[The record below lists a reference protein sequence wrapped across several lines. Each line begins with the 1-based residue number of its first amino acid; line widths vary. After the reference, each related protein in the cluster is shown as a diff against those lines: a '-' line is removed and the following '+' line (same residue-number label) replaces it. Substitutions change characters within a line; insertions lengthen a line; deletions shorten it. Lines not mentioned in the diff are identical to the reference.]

1 MSIEEYSPSEIEIHS
16 LGIGVINSEYL
27 DLTTREYLVVGDI
40 SGTNELGLNIG
51 ELQTTTMRLTDI
63 DKRNIKYSM
72 IVNNSGIGLNTSRK
86 KFDENFKDKNI
97 YGIYIEKGD
106 IFCDGTIMAKNIK
119 LMNDDGTPYVFDIT
133 NPETIIQNLIE
144 SINSNSELSRF
155 TQGWNST
162 IINSDAT
169 ISKNN
174 IFTES
179 FVNINA
185 GSTDTVNNLH
195 PLNII
200 SGPLTDNIDGIQLA
214 IKNTALTQPY
224 IYLEDDEEISVRE
237 ASSLKIGI
245 MGNSNISPAIISTT
259 KDMPLEFHVSK
270 FNQEINDVYKYN
282 GNTIPIYN
290 NSSNYPSMTITKDG
304 NISMGKDYVEEIRT
318 SIEPKLHVCGDTL
331 LDNIYMKDK
340 FDTKKIKHLD
350 DIFIRKLGL
359 NFNANQII
367 PGRFDTGEYEFDNL
381 TIHNTFETSNLIVK
395 DVVQFDKPLNF
406 NEISIN
412 KLNIIETEDSSDIRG
427 PIQFHNEVIVNNDIT
442 INNSGSLKIND
453 HRVSALAINN
463 IKVLINNEDGTFTTV
478 DGDGFAADE
487 IQDKIA
493 LYYAINS
500 DSGFIIDNSNLSIY
514 GNIGVGIQNDQNY
527 GTNKISINNDDD
539 DRTNYEIGI
548 YNQGELLSSIGHFKT
563 SFGDNDGSLIIKTEN
578 SGSTNM
584 MHNIYFYA
592 GKTNDDIKNGDNG
605 QTIYPTLSILQN
617 QSIGINTNEILD
629 LENIKLNING
639 SLVTEDIYIKT
650 GNTISKVLFFVKN
663 EINELSHISSY
674 VITNSDSN
682 NKFFINYNESD
693 TSRNNFLEKNKTF
706 NVNGGINVTSTNTL
720 NEGYFEN
727 NMKLATFKILKN
739 TQNIDIKT
747 AYTNNNLLIGLDD
760 LTSSSKSEYIN
771 TTISKPQLML
781 RNLSDRNYNDTII
794 RLYKGKTN
802 GDISN
807 PKNKAKY
814 SGIDFCDWEPI
825 TGLRDKERWYIYRNY
840 DTTKQTIENY
850 PGVFEIGYSDNQYHP
865 TKSGLEMMYKRNN
878 NITAVRDED
887 INILNDAQNYYFI
900 FNRPVN
906 DTSIKLP
913 TYTEL
918 IEHPT
923 VKIYGDMQ
931 VTGTINCTDLRILN
945 QSITVVNNSLEE
957 PNIVNTENNT
967 EIIESDII
975 ITANKLIN
983 KTNSVINTDN
993 NSSLENIINHVDKLN
1008 TNNIFYYN
1016 NNNSLVSLTKQY
1028 NKYSHNSLDFSTV
1041 FIHDN
1046 NFSIVNKMKLT
1057 MESIGE
1063 IINTHEEIKEVNPT
1077 CLSIKNIQDN
1087 KLISFYND
1095 ENNSYIN
1102 IGNNAINNNDD
1113 IENISLHIQNTSK
1126 YLLQLTNTNVD
1137 IPPKINFQ
1145 NKISDR
1151 ISDFWIFDGPS
1162 KDKTF
1167 NIIYGNNEDTTNDV
1181 DNLYN
1186 VMTLTNDKKIGIN
1199 KTKPLYSLDVLSE
1212 NFSSCRLTNDYSNDI
1227 RNDFENETQFTI
1239 VNIENSNL
1247 NLETSLNILN
1257 NSNILFDLK
1266 IDIDSLNLPNYTI
1279 NSAYIYDDIK
1289 NNENYIKTNI
1299 LYQKNEVD
1307 IPIIFPNE
1315 ILNYE
1320 IDYKN
1325 IDSNIFEVV
1334 NEVVF
1339 NDITNNLELYNKLL
1353 LPSFGNSNFSNYEFK
1368 INENFLN
1375 NLELQS
1381 NILTNSFSIFNN
1393 ILLKNEY
1400 NIINTSDK
1408 LFTSN
1413 ITNYHTHFDTLYSTS
1428 NVHIEYT
1435 NYLYKDDIL
1444 NATDEIYKINL
1455 VDKEIDNEKYKI
1467 YFSNIIKYDKENL
1480 LNDTINIDFIVKD
1493 TYESDTTITLPY
1505 SIIDN
1510 DDIKYNILYD
1520 HNLNNKN
1527 SYTYDFLT
1535 SNYLLNDIFGASID
1549 NISTNTIN
1557 FDSINQNKLINF
1569 NYEFN
1574 SQSYNI
1580 NSNID
1585 IEFKFY
1591 YEKYDINLHT
1601 HYLYTNIIENVPH
1614 IVLENTFNTSNSKL
1628 DGVNKIYST
1637 LDGDFKI
1644 NFETD
1649 NNDSKTLINL
1659 NKNGNVFID
1668 SGNLYVDKIF
1678 VDNIYNKNTSNTII
1692 LNNTNNFNE
1701 ETYINSFSNL
1711 KLEANSNIEFSA
1723 KQIEFNLLGNN
1734 SSNIK
1739 IIKTG
1744 DYNNSNNKILEI
1756 YCNDDVDNKFYNALS
1771 LSKINTT
1778 TYLTIGENSAK
1789 IGICKN
1795 IDEIE
1800 STLDVNG
1807 NIQISKNNFDIK
1819 VPHITLNNYNQNLIY
1834 KKYNENLIYS
1844 DDGIFKLSLKNK
1856 VTQSEKELFRI
1867 DNNNM
1872 NVNSDN
1878 LLIKNIFVENI
1889 YDNTGKALVLGNSN
1903 YNNIDFLN
1911 FTYDLNLEASNI
1923 KFTTSNV
1930 DIALRENNNN
1940 YFNINKIRGKTIINI

>member
-1063 IINTHEEIKEVNPT
+1063 IINTHEEIKR
-1077 CLSIKNIQDN
+1077 L
-1087 KLISFYND
+1087 
-1095 ENNSYIN
+1095 
-1102 IGNNAINNNDD
+1102 
-1113 IENISLHIQNTSK
+1113 
-1126 YLLQLTNTNVD
+1126 
-1137 IPPKINFQ
+1137 
-1145 NKISDR
+1145 
-1151 ISDFWIFDGPS
+1151 
-1162 KDKTF
+1162 
-1167 NIIYGNNEDTTNDV
+1167 
-1181 DNLYN
+1181 
-1186 VMTLTNDKKIGIN
+1186 M
-1199 KTKPLYSLDVLSE
+1199 
-1212 NFSSCRLTNDYSNDI
+1212 SC
-1227 RNDFENETQFTI
+1227 
-1239 VNIENSNL
+1239 
-1247 NLETSLNILN
+1247 
-1257 NSNILFDLK
+1257 K
-1266 IDIDSLNLPNYTI
+1266 
-1279 NSAYIYDDIK
+1279 
-1289 NNENYIKTNI
+1289 
-1299 LYQKNEVD
+1299 
-1307 IPIIFPNE
+1307 
-1315 ILNYE
+1315 
-1320 IDYKN
+1320 
-1325 IDSNIFEVV
+1325 
-1334 NEVVF
+1334 
-1339 NDITNNLELYNKLL
+1339 
-1353 LPSFGNSNFSNYEFK
+1353 
-1368 INENFLN
+1368 
-1375 NLELQS
+1375 
-1381 NILTNSFSIFNN
+1381 
-1393 ILLKNEY
+1393 
-1400 NIINTSDK
+1400 
-1408 LFTSN
+1408 
-1413 ITNYHTHFDTLYSTS
+1413 
-1428 NVHIEYT
+1428 
-1435 NYLYKDDIL
+1435 
-1444 NATDEIYKINL
+1444 
-1455 VDKEIDNEKYKI
+1455 
-1467 YFSNIIKYDKENL
+1467 
-1480 LNDTINIDFIVKD
+1480 
-1493 TYESDTTITLPY
+1493 
-1505 SIIDN
+1505 
-1510 DDIKYNILYD
+1510 
-1520 HNLNNKN
+1520 
-1527 SYTYDFLT
+1527 YTYDTFEADRREACEGKT
-1535 SNYLLNDIFGASID
+1535 KVCRASVGTTW
-1549 NISTNTIN
+1549 NHAGT
-1557 FDSINQNKLINF
+1557 
-1569 NYEFN
+1569 
-1574 SQSYNI
+1574 
-1580 NSNID
+1580 
-1585 IEFKFY
+1585 
-1591 YEKYDINLHT
+1591 
-1601 HYLYTNIIENVPH
+1601 
-1614 IVLENTFNTSNSKL
+1614 
-1628 DGVNKIYST
+1628 T
-1637 LDGDFKI
+1637 LFFRKPYAKA
-1644 NFETD
+1644 TLRPVTR
-1649 NNDSKTLINL
+1649 TLI
-1659 NKNGNVFID
+1659 
-1668 SGNLYVDKIF
+1668 
-1678 VDNIYNKNTSNTII
+1678 
-1692 LNNTNNFNE
+1692 
-1701 ETYINSFSNL
+1701 YIT
-1711 KLEANSNIEFSA
+1711 K
-1723 KQIEFNLLGNN
+1723 
-1734 SSNIK
+1734 
-1739 IIKTG
+1739 
-1744 DYNNSNNKILEI
+1744 
-1756 YCNDDVDNKFYNALS
+1756 
-1771 LSKINTT
+1771 
-1778 TYLTIGENSAK
+1778 
-1789 IGICKN
+1789 
-1795 IDEIE
+1795 
-1800 STLDVNG
+1800 
-1807 NIQISKNNFDIK
+1807 
-1819 VPHITLNNYNQNLIY
+1819 
-1834 KKYNENLIYS
+1834 
-1844 DDGIFKLSLKNK
+1844 
-1856 VTQSEKELFRI
+1856 
-1867 DNNNM
+1867 
-1872 NVNSDN
+1872 
-1878 LLIKNIFVENI
+1878 
-1889 YDNTGKALVLGNSN
+1889 
-1903 YNNIDFLN
+1903 
-1911 FTYDLNLEASNI
+1911 
-1923 KFTTSNV
+1923 
-1930 DIALRENNNN
+1930 
-1940 YFNINKIRGKTIINI
+1940 